1 MDMKTGSRIANI
13 RGVPIR
19 IHPTFLLVLPFFAYG
34 FARDLTAAAQRAG
47 VPAERLALSPWVY
60 GLGIA
65 LALFASVLVHELAH
79 SLYAI
84 RKGGHVA
91 DIVLL
96 PIGGVS
102 EITDP
107 PKTPGQEAVMAL
119 VGPATSLGLGA
130 IFFAMLALVR
140 PLHEFEL
147 SFAFFYLCYMN
158 VSLGL
163 FNLLP
168 AFPMDGGRILRGVVA
183 RKMGVVRATEIAA
196 TVGKI
201 FALLFA
207 AIGFVTGNFVLL
219 LIAFFVFVGGEAEKG
234 TVLVHSAVSDLR
246 VRDVMTQADPVD
258 ADDRVV
264 DALRT
269 LEEKHLSHV
278 PVKHDGT
285 LVGVFG
291 RDEVVQH
298 VRRRGSESSLH

>member
-1 MDMKTGSRIANI
+1 MDMKTGIRIATI
-13 RGVPIR
+13 RGIPIR
-19 IHPTFLLVLPFFAYG
+19 IHPTFLLVLPFLAYG
-34 FARDLTAAAQRAG
+34 FGRDLSAAAQRAG

-60 GLGIA
+60 GLGVA

-79 SLYAI
+79 SFYAI
-84 RKGGHVA
+84 HKGGRVA

-102 EITDP
+102 EITEP

-119 VGPATSLGLGA
+119 AGPATSLGLGV
-130 IFFAMLALVR
+130 ISFALLALVR

-168 AFPMDGGRILRGVVA
+168 AFPMDGGRILRGILA
-183 RKMGVVRATEIAA
+183 RKMGIVRATQIAA
-196 TVGKI
+196 AVGKT

-207 AIGFVTGNFVLL
+207 AIGFVSGNFVLL

-234 TVLVHSAVSDLR
+234 AVLVHSAAAELR
-246 VRDVMTQADPVD
+246 VPDVMIEADPVD
-258 ADDRVV
+258 ADERVV

-278 PVKHDGT
+278 PVKHDGR

-291 RDEVVQH
+291 RDELVEH
-298 VRRRGSESSLH
+298 VRQRGSEPSVH

>member
-1 MDMKTGSRIANI
+1 MDMKTGIRIATI
-13 RGVPIR
+13 RGIPIR
-19 IHPTFLLVLPFFAYG
+19 IHPTFLLVLPFLAYG
-34 FARDLTAAAQRAG
+34 FGRDLSAAAQRAG

-60 GLGIA
+60 GLGVA

-79 SLYAI
+79 SFYAI
-84 RKGGHVA
+84 RKGGRVA

-102 EITDP
+102 EITEP

-119 VGPATSLGLGA
+119 AGPATSLGLGV
-130 IFFAMLALVR
+130 ISFALLALVR

-168 AFPMDGGRILRGVVA
+168 AFPMDGGRILRGILA
-183 RKMGVVRATEIAA
+183 RKMGIVRATQIAA
-196 TVGKI
+196 AVGKT

-207 AIGFVTGNFVLL
+207 AIGFVSGNFVLL

-234 TVLVHSAVSDLR
+234 AVLVHSAAAELR
-246 VRDVMTQADPVD
+246 VPDVMIEADPVD
-258 ADDRVV
+258 ADERVV

-278 PVKHDGT
+278 PVKHDGR

-291 RDEVVQH
+291 RDELVEH
-298 VRRRGSESSLH
+298 VRQRGSEPSVH